1 MENTDMFVTKRQ
13 GKLEILS
20 FDKILNRIKQ
30 IGKDN
35 NLNIN
40 YSHIVIKIIEQL
52 YDKISTYKI
61 DVLIAEH
68 CISLSCLNLEYG
80 ILASKILLSNHQK
93 STDKSFH
100 KTMKKLYNCKD
111 IQDKHTPII
120 TKEFWTIV
128 NNHKEIFDNMIVHSR
143 DNMLDYFG
151 FKTLEHSYL
160 LKLNNVVVET
170 PQHMWLRVAI
180 CIHGC
185 NIELVKETYDLM
197 SCKYFTHA
205 TPTLYN
211 SGTHTANLSSCF
223 LVAMEEDSLEGIFNT
238 LQDCAKIS
246 KHSGGIGLH
255 IHNIRSAGSNIKR
268 INGKSGGIVPMLR
281 VFNNTARYINQGGK
295 RNGSYAVYVEPWH
308 ADIEGFLEMKTNHGD
323 EDLKGRDLFYALWV
337 PDLFMERVESNS
349 KWSLFCP
356 DRCPGL
362 SDVYG
367 EKFKELYEKYE
378 NDGLAN
384 YTIKARDLWYKV
396 LDSQMETGTP
406 YLLFKDSIN
415 KKSNQK
421 NLGTIKS
428 SNLCTE
434 ITLYTDN
441 KETAVCNLASIGL
454 PSFVNKDSMTF
465 DYEKLHYV
473 TKVVTQNL
481 NNVIDINFYPTEKA
495 KSSNMKHRPIGIGVQ
510 GLSDTFFLLNIAFH
524 SNEAKELNKNIFETM
539 YHASLEKSNEL
550 AVLKGSYSSFKG
562 SPASNGILQF
572 DLWGESP
579 SNRYDWATLK
589 KNIIENGL
597 YNSMLLAPMPTAST
611 SQILGFNECFEPI
624 TSNIY
629 SRGTLVGEFVVVN
642 KYLMKEL
649 NDMGKW
655 DEKIKNNIIANNGS
669 IQQLEFLPQFIRDKY
684 KTVWEIPMK
693 HIIDMAAERGAYI
706 CQSQSMNL
714 WVEDPNYKSLTSMHF
729 YSYKKG
735 LKTGIY
741 YLRRKASSEAQKFTI
756 EPENNY
762 KEEDEVC
769 EFCSS

>member
-1 MENTDMFVTKRQ
+1 
-13 GKLEILS
+13 
-20 FDKILNRIKQ
+20 
-30 IGKDN
+30 
-35 NLNIN
+35 
-40 YSHIVIKIIEQL
+40 
-52 YDKISTYKI
+52 
-61 DVLIAEH
+61 
-68 CISLSCLNLEYG
+68 
-80 ILASKILLSNHQK
+80 
-93 STDKSFH
+93 
-100 KTMKKLYNCKD
+100 
-111 IQDKHTPII
+111 
-120 TKEFWTIV
+120 
-128 NNHKEIFDNMIVHSR
+128 
-143 DNMLDYFG
+143 
-151 FKTLEHSYL
+151 
-160 LKLNNVVVET
+160 
-170 PQHMWLRVAI
+170 
-180 CIHGC
+180 
-185 NIELVKETYDLM
+185 
-197 SCKYFTHA
+197 
-205 TPTLYN
+205 
-211 SGTHTANLSSCF
+211 
-223 LVAMEEDSLEGIFNT
+223 
-238 LQDCAKIS
+238 
-246 KHSGGIGLH
+246 
-255 IHNIRSAGSNIKR
+255 
-268 INGKSGGIVPMLR
+268 
-281 VFNNTARYINQGGK
+281 
-295 RNGSYAVYVEPWH
+295 
-308 ADIEGFLEMKTNHGD
+308 
-323 EDLKGRDLFYALWV
+323 
-337 PDLFMERVESNS
+337 
-349 KWSLFCP
+349 
-356 DRCPGL
+356 
-362 SDVYG
+362 
-367 EKFKELYEKYE
+367 
-378 NDGLAN
+378 
-384 YTIKARDLWYKV
+384 
-396 LDSQMETGTP
+396 METGTP